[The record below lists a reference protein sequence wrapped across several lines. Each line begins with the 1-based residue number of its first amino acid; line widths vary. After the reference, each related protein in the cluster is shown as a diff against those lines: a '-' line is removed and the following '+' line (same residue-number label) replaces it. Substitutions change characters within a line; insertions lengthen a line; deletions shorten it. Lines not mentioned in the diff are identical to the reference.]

1 MTNVAVVIPTLNEA
15 PNIENVVTDVLAR
28 NSQPEVIVVDDGSTD
43 GTREIVQEY
52 ADKPGCDVR
61 LLHRPDGNHL
71 ATAVL
76 DGWSVADADIYSVID
91 GDGQHDA
98 RMLELCHR
106 HVYYDADMAI
116 ASRHLRCSASGK
128 VMPAPRTAVSHVAK
142 LLARV
147 AASEARDTSDPLS
160 GCFAV
165 DAALVDRVWT
175 DLDPVGY
182 KIGLEVLARCDVD
195 TVADVPYRFRERTG
209 GESNMDAGE
218 VIKYL
223 RHLGR
228 VAR

>member
-1 MTNVAVVIPTLNEA
+1 MTDVAVVIPTLNEA
-15 PNIENVVTDVLAR
+15 PNIEGVVTDVLAR

-43 GTREIVQEY
+43 GTREIVEKY
-52 ADKPGCDVR
+52 ADEPGCDVR

-76 DGWSVADADIYSVID
+76 DGWSVANADIYSVID

-128 VMPAPRTAVSHVAK
+128 VMPAHRSLVSEGAK
-142 LLARV
+142 FLARL
-147 AASEARDTSDPLS
+147 AEGKAWGTSDPLS

-165 DAALVDRVWT
+165 QASLVDAVWT

-182 KIGLEVLARCDVD
+182 KIGLEVMARCDID
-195 TVADVPYRFRERTG
+195 SVADVPYQFQERTG
-209 GESNMDAGE
+209 GESNMDMAE
-218 VIKYL
+218 VVKYL
-223 RHLGR
+223 RHLWR
-228 VAR
+228 VA